1 MAEEE
6 FPTATGASSRVRV
19 ANGLPAGSGLPGDL
33 PQGGTDELVLV
44 LIGALLVL
52 AGTVLLAGALR
63 LPGKA

>member
-1 MAEEE
+1 
-6 FPTATGASSRVRV
+6 VRV

-33 PQGGTDELVLV
+33 PQGGTDEPILL
-44 LIGALLVL
+44 LLAALLVL